1 MGVSL
6 ARALLLAVGLVAAQ
20 RQVRRHLEDAR
31 GGEHGTSMLGLKL
44 ASSGSTWWVHELKA
58 QRGIVVEE
66 ELFTSTSHMSQRK
79 REDKMVERLARC
91 DGGVACGFTISPKN
105 SPGVDWRRVGRAAGC
120 VVAWERSNL
129 AKTVVSIV
137 SARVPPRSRAAPTAA
152 VAGPEARDPR
162 LRREGERPRGEQ
174 EGGLRQRHGGL
185 PRRRLRGPAYQAA
198 T

>member
-6 ARALLLAVGLVAAQ
+6 ARALLLAVGLVARAAAQ
-20 RQVRRHLEDAR
+20 RQVRRHLKDAR

-44 ASSGSTWWVHELKA
+44 ASTGSTWWAHEIKA

-66 ELFTSTSHMSQRK
+66 ELFTSGSHLSPK
-79 REDKMVERLARC
+79 TREDKMVKRLARC
-91 DGGVACGFTISPKN
+91 DGGGACGFTISPKN

-137 SARVPPRSRAAPTAA
+137 SARVPPRSRAAPH
-152 VAGPEARDPR
+152 
-162 LRREGERPRGEQ
+162 RRG
-174 EGGLRQRHGGL
+174 
-185 PRRRLRGPAYQAA
+185 RRSGSA
-198 T
+198 